1 MKFLFDKSLKV
12 LMGAAWFMN
21 NTEQNFHGS
30 TGIMQIS
37 SDQSFMTK
45 NIEKLII
52 PYKNK
57 SASVKFEPKYENFL
71 SNPNIFSC
79 RIIYL
84 SIFLTFN
91 MRGPN

>member
-1 MKFLFDKSLKV
+1 
-12 LMGAAWFMN
+12 
-21 NTEQNFHGS
+21 
-30 TGIMQIS
+30 
-37 SDQSFMTK
+37 MTK

-84 SIFLTFN
+84 FFFLTFN